1 MIHPFYRTKLIY
13 EICSYIAQH
22 RESVLKELVAYTDD
36 PVRYRRRMRMLKQ
49 LAAYEQ
55 AVLDRIQNFD
65 TAQQTDLDDP
75 DVIGQ
80 LRQEVDSIAHRS
92 A

>member
-1 MIHPFYRTKLIY
+1 MIHPFYRTRLIY

-36 PVRYRRRMRMLKQ
+36 PVRYRRRMRMLKH
-49 LAAYEQ
+49 LADYEKTT
-55 AVLDRIQNFD
+55 LEKIQNFE
-65 TAQQTDLDDP
+65 TQEQSDLDHA

-80 LRQEVDSIAHRS
+80 LRQEVDSITHRS

>member
-1 MIHPFYRTKLIY
+1 MIHPFYRTRLIY
-13 EICSYIAQH
+13 QICSYIAQH
-22 RESVLKELVAYTDD
+22 REQLLKELVAYTDD
-36 PVRYRRRMRMLKQ
+36 SVRYRRRMRMLKH

-55 AVLDRIQNFD
+55 ATLEKMQNFETQD
-65 TAQQTDLDDP
+65 QSDLEHA

-80 LRQEVDSIAHRS
+80 LKQEVDSIVHRS

>member
-13 EICSYIAQH
+13 EICSYITQH

-65 TAQQTDLDDP
+65 TTDQTDLDDP